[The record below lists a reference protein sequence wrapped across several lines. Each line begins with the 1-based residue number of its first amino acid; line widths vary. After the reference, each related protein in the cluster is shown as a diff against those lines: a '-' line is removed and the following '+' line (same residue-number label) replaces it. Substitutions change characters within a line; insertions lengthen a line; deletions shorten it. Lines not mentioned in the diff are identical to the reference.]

1 MVDIQKRFLELAIEV
16 KALLFGEFTLKSG
29 ERKFLFFSTSRHF
42 WNPVI

>member
-1 MVDIQKRFLELAIEV
+1 MVDIQKKFLELALEV

-29 ERKFLFFSTSRHF
+29 RKVFIFSTSHHF

>member
-1 MVDIQKRFLELAIEV
+1 MVDIQKKFLELAIEV

-29 ERKFLFFSTSRHF
+29 RESFIFSTSRHF